1 MIGARLK
8 LARDAAGLSLRD
20 LAHRVQ
26 SRVSAQAI
34 GKYENDRMMP
44 GSEVLLALAK
54 ALQVSPE
61 YLLSRRDIALSGVEF
76 RRAPGAGA
84 KEERAVEARVLEQLE
99 RHLTVEETLGL
110 DVAPRQTSLARLDPI
125 EAPEQAQEAAAALRS
140 RWHLGTD
147 PIPSMTDL
155 LEERGIKV
163 IALDLPIAVSG
174 SKTVARARVRS
185 IRSWPSS
192 STPTTRASGSA
203 SRWRTNSGTWYST
216 YPADCRSREAEKAMD
231 RFAGAFLVA
240 DEELRRLAGAH
251 RNDVSLGELVELK
264 RHFRVSLQCLV
275 VRLGQTGIL
284 SDVEPQRHWQ
294 MLKDHGF
301 LEPPYPNPSH
311 WRPSD
316 RTGSTVWRCEPSA
329 RELSRSPRRPKSLAY
344 QRVSSMTGS
353 MRRRTRHRHDHPG
366 GGLLGADRP

>member
-8 LARDAAGLSLRD
+8 LAREAAGLSLRALSNRID
-20 LAHRVQ
+20 N
-26 SRVSAQAI
+26 RVSAQAI
-34 GKYENDRMMP
+34 GRYENDRMMP
-44 GSEVLLALAK
+44 GSEVLLALAR
-54 ALQVSPE
+54 ALGVAPE
-61 YLLSRRDIALSGVEF
+61 YLLSRRDISLSGVEF

-99 RHLTVEETLGL
+99 RHLTLEETLGL

-125 EAPEQAQEAAAALRS
+125 DAPDQAQDAAATLRS

-147 PIPSMTDL
+147 PIPSMTEL

-174 SKTVARARVRS
+174 SKTVARLASDRS
-185 IRSWPSS
+185 VLAVIINSNHTGERQRF
-192 STPTTRASGSA
+192 TLAHELGHLVLDVSGRLSK
-203 SRWRTNSGTWYST
+203 
-216 YPADCRSREAEKAMD
+216 REAEKAMD

-251 RNDVSLGELVELK
+251 RSDLSLGELVELK

-284 SDVEPQRHWQ
+284 SEPEQQRHWQ

-301 LEPPYPNPSH
+301 LEPPYPEPEPLDPEKSH
-311 WRPSD
+311 RLHRLAMRAVSE
-316 RTGSTVWRCEPSA
+316 GALSESKAAEVLGISA
-329 RELSRSPRRPKSLAY
+329 RVLNRWLDAEAHATSA
-344 QRVSSMTGS
+344 
-353 MRRRTRHRHDHPG
+353 
-366 GGLLGADRP
+366 